1 MKNKLHGSII
11 VTYRC
16 NAQCNMC
23 DVWKS
28 PSMQGEE
35 ISFDVIEKL
44 PEMFF
49 TNVTGGEPFVRQDF
63 PDVVISIG
71 VIHHL
76 PDPEKGFRTLYSLLK
91 PGGEIFIWVYG
102 YSSIIPVIKLL
113 RGFTRGKSERVNRI
127 MAIPFAVIL

>member
-63 PDVVISIG
+63 PEIIDVLHKKTKRIVISTNGFFTKRI
-71 VIHHL
+71 IDL
-76 PDPEKGFRTLYSLLK
+76 CKRYPDLG
-91 PGGEIFIWVYG
+91 
-102 YSSIIPVIKLL
+102 
-113 RGFTRGKSERVNRI
+113 RI
-127 MAIPFAVIL
+127 